1 MGRNKTST
9 VYPDGTQ
16 MTYEYDSLGRL
27 KKKSDRNG
35 NGITYGYDCMG
46 RVQTVTG
53 STGQQKSYTYDVM
66 GNVSA
71 VTDADGNTTR
81 YAYTFNGRLREVTD
95 ALGSKTEYTYDK
107 ADRLVCICQH
117 GQEGDADR
125 TTEYER
131 DAFGQVRCIRD
142 AAGGEEYFRYDS
154 LGRLA
159 EKTDREGLI
168 TAYSYTADGMPES
181 ILYGDG
187 RRAELEYTPLRHLAV
202 VKDWLGETRIERD
215 SQDTPVSITDH
226 NGRTVHYEWG
236 SMGQRQGMTY
246 PDGTRVSWTYDGL
259 LRPTQMKRTAEGRE
273 TLWTDYQYDRQG
285 RLSEKKS
292 SGGYDTRWHYNET
305 GLLEELCQAD
315 ASGIL
320 DRFRYTYDAM
330 GNRTMATKERRGL
343 PEESGV
349 YRYIYDGLQ
358 RLTGVEKDGKPLRSY
373 QYDAFGNRTE
383 LEDHA
388 GGTRSTYGYDA
399 LNRLLEQ
406 EIRQG
411 ENTVIHKT
419 YTYDKRGNLTG
430 EYQDGGLLHGYAYDS
445 MNRLQKAWDSQGAE
459 AEYFYNALGQRTGRC
474 TGGGMEE
481 YLLDLTK
488 PYHNLLELRRGE
500 HRQTFYWDM
509 NVSAME
515 DENRIIQYY
524 LSDELGSPLRVLYR
538 NGNGDAYGYD
548 EFGVDLYDPEAEQY
562 GGKRY
567 SRQGE
572 RQPFGYTGYRHDDIS
587 GTYFAQARE
596 YQPEVGRFVAEDV
609 IKGRGAMPRTLNQY
623 GYCLGNPLRYVD
635 FNGKEEEEEE
645 ETAYVFYIDDFER
658 EADWQTKQLEAN
670 GVQVIQV
677 NLSDADGDD
686 QFDENK
692 ERAQM
697 FMKEW
702 NSMDDSKVDTV
713 YIFSHG
719 TERMLQF
726 ENGSKYNGLTI
737 DGWNK
742 AHTEEVAGNLNDL
755 SEKNIDTLYIQACN
769 TGLIDFW
776 EVEGQNAASI
786 LSSKI
791 SNGITYA
798 WDGSVAFGPNSYI
811 QGFNNFF
818 GINYDL
824 EARLSKKQDHFNE
837 YMKSKKSKEKP
848 KGQIQYQNGKCLECE

>member
-1 MGRNKTST
+1 M
-9 VYPDGTQ
+9 
-16 MTYEYDSLGRL
+16 L
-27 KKKSDRNG
+27 
-35 NGITYGYDCMG
+35 
-46 RVQTVTG
+46 
-53 STGQQKSYTYDVM
+53 
-66 GNVSA
+66 
-71 VTDADGNTTR
+71 
-81 YAYTFNGRLREVTD
+81 
-95 ALGSKTEYTYDK
+95 
-107 ADRLVCICQH
+107 
-117 GQEGDADR
+117 
-125 TTEYER
+125 
-131 DAFGQVRCIRD
+131 
-142 AAGGEEYFRYDS
+142 FRS
-154 LGRLA
+154 
-159 EKTDREGLI
+159 
-168 TAYSYTADGMPES
+168 PES

-187 RRAELEYTPLRHLAV
+187 RRAGLEYSPLGQLV
-202 VKDWLGETRIERD
+202 KVKDWLGEMRIERD
-215 SQDTPVSITDH
+215 SQGMPVRITDH

-285 RLSEKKS
+285 RLSEKRS
-292 SGGYDTRWHYNET
+292 SGGYDTRWRYNET
-305 GLLEELCQAD
+305 GLLEELCHAD

-399 LNRLLEQ
+399 LNRLLKQ
-406 EIRQG
+406 ETRQG

-430 EYQDGGLLHGYAYDS
+430 EYQDGGLLHGYVYDS

-459 AEYFYNALGQRTGRC
+459 AEYFYNALGQRIGRC

-538 NGNGDAYGYD
+538 NGNGDTYGYD

-562 GGKRY
+562 AGKRY

-737 DGWNK
+737 DGGNK

>member
-142 AAGGEEYFRYDS
+142 AADGEEYFRYDS

-226 NGRTVHYEWG
+226 NGRTVRYEWG

-259 LRPTQMKRTAEGRE
+259 LCPTQMKRTAEGRG

-285 RLSEKKS
+285 RLSEKRS
-292 SGGYDTRWHYNET
+292 SGGYDTRWRYNET
-305 GLLEELCQAD
+305 GLLEELCHAD

-330 GNRTMATKERRGL
+330 GNRTMVTKERRGL

-388 GGTRSTYGYDA
+388 SGTRNTYGYDA

-430 EYQDGGLLHGYAYDS
+430 EYQDGGLLHGYVYDS

-459 AEYFYNALGQRTGRC
+459 AEYFYNALGQRTGRS

-488 PYHNLLELRRGE
+488 PYHNLLELHRGE
-500 HRQTFYWDM
+500 RRQTFYWDM

-524 LSDELGSPLRVLYR
+524 LSDELGSPLRILYR

-548 EFGVDLYDPEAEQY
+548 EFGVDLCDPEEEQY

-596 YQPEVGRFVAEDV
+596 YQPEVGRFVAEDI

-635 FNGKEEEEEE
+635 FNGKEEE

-713 YIFSHG
+713 YIFHMEQKG
-719 TERMLQF
+719 CF
-726 ENGSKYNGLTI
+726 
-737 DGWNK
+737 
-742 AHTEEVAGNLNDL
+742 NLKMDQ
-755 SEKNIDTLYIQACN
+755 NIM
-769 TGLIDFW
+769 G
-776 EVEGQNAASI
+776 
-786 LSSKI
+786 
-791 SNGITYA
+791 
-798 WDGSVAFGPNSYI
+798 
-811 QGFNNFF
+811 
-818 GINYDL
+818 
-824 EARLSKKQDHFNE
+824 
-837 YMKSKKSKEKP
+837 
-848 KGQIQYQNGKCLECE
+848 